1 MVYLYNEPRKER
13 KVIVARKK
21 QHYVDNEKF
30 LVVMT
35 DYREKYLQAKDEEEE
50 LPIIPDYAGECF
62 LKIAERLSHRPNF
75 INYAFREEMVS
86 DGIENCVMYASNF
99 NPEKS
104 KNPFAY
110 FTQIIYYAFLRRIE
124 KEKKQLY
131 IKYKTMEEHSSLE
144 DHVDMGEIG
153 QSESQAVSSG
163 ASPLTT
169 DKRAS
174 IQEFIFAFEE
184 KKRKK
189 KKPKPAK
196 EDDNIVSFSPLTF
209 YINKATHENRINN

>member
-1 MVYLYNEPRKER
+1 M
-13 KVIVARKK
+13 ARKK

-30 LVVMT
+30 LEVMSE
-35 DYREKYLQAKDEEEE
+35 YRNAYLESRENGEEQK
-50 LPIIPDYAGECF
+50 PMIPDYAGECF

-104 KNPFAY
+104 SNPFAY
-110 FTQIIYYAFLRRIE
+110 FTQITYYAFLRRIE

-131 IKYKTMEEHSSLE
+131 IKYKTMDEYSTLEENS
-144 DHVDMGEIG
+144 DMEGMG
-153 QSESQAVSSG
+153 SDAGAVSSG
-163 ASPLTT
+163 ASPLSA

-174 IQEFIFAFEE
+174 IYDFIATFEE
-184 KKRKK
+184 KKRQKK
-189 KKPKPAK
+189 RVKTEPKK
-196 EDDNIVSFSPLTF
+196 DDSIVSFSPLTIF
-209 YINKATHENRINN
+209 IKEAHA

>member
-1 MVYLYNEPRKER
+1 LIYLYNELRKER
-13 KVIVARKK
+13 KVSVARKK

-30 LVVMT
+30 LVVMA

-104 KNPFAY
+104 TNPFAY
-110 FTQIIYYAFLRRIE
+110 FTQIIYFAFLRRIE

-131 IKYKTMEEHSSLE
+131 IKYKTMEEYSSLE
-144 DHVDMGEIG
+144 DHVDMGEMG
-153 QSESQAVSSG
+153 QSETQAVSSS
-163 ASPLTT
+163 ATPLTV

-196 EDDNIVSFSPLTF
+196 EDDNVVSFSPLTF
-209 YINKATHENRINN
+209 YIDRAHA

>member
-1 MVYLYNEPRKER
+1 M
-13 KVIVARKK
+13 ARKK

-35 DYREKYLQAKDEEEE
+35 EYRNAYLDGKENGEIQK
-50 LPIIPDYAGECF
+50 PIIPDYAGECF

-104 KNPFAY
+104 TNPFAY
-110 FTQIIYYAFLRRIE
+110 FTQIIYFAFLRRIE

-131 IKYKTMEEHSSLE
+131 IKYKTMEEYSSLE
-144 DHVDMGEIG
+144 DHVDMGEMG
-153 QSESQAVSSG
+153 QSETQAVSSG
-163 ASPLTT
+163 ASPLTA

-189 KKPKPAK
+189 KKVKADK
-196 EDDNIVSFSPLTF
+196 EDDNIVSFSPLTIF
-209 YINKATHENRINN
+209 LERAQA

>member
-1 MVYLYNEPRKER
+1 MP
-13 KVIVARKK
+13 RKK
-21 QHYVDNEKF
+21 QHYVNNEQF
-30 LVVMT
+30 LIVMR
-35 DYREKYLQAKDEEEE
+35 DYRENYLKSKDDETT
-50 LPIIPDYAGECF
+50 PPQIPDYAGECF

-104 KNPFAY
+104 TNPFAY

-131 IKYKTMEEHSSLE
+131 IKYKTMDEFSSLE
-144 DHVDMGEIG
+144 DNSDMAAM
-153 QSESQAVSSG
+153 SVKESASVVSG
-163 ASPLTT
+163 ASPMTA

-174 IQEFIFAFEE
+174 IYDFIHAFEE
-184 KKRKK
+184 KKKAK
-189 KKPKPAK
+189 KKPKPEVDKNLAK
-196 EDDNIVSFSPLTF
+196 LSPLVEF
-209 YINKATHENRINN
+209 MEEAYA

>member
-1 MVYLYNEPRKER
+1 M
-13 KVIVARKK
+13 ARKK

-30 LVVMT
+30 LGVMT

-86 DGIENCVMYASNF
+86 DGIENCVMYAGNF
-99 NPEKS
+99 NPDKS
-104 KNPFAY
+104 TNPFAY
-110 FTQIIYYAFLRRIE
+110 FTQIIYFAFLRRIE

-144 DHVDMGEIG
+144 DHVDMGEMG

-174 IQEFIFAFEE
+174 IQEFIHAFEE

-189 KKPKPAK
+189 KKPKPVK
-196 EDDNIVSFSPLTF
+196 KDDDVVSFSPLTF
-209 YINKATHENRINN
+209 YIDKATHENCINN

>member
-1 MVYLYNEPRKER
+1 MARPRT
-13 KVIVARKK
+13 K

-30 LVVMT
+30 LIVMGE
-35 DYREKYLQAKDEEEE
+35 YREKYLKSVDDGDERKPQ
-50 LPIIPDYAGECF
+50 LPDYAGECF

-131 IKYKTMEEHSSLE
+131 IKYKQMDAHNSIEDNSDMEN
-144 DHVDMGEIG
+144 MTAGE
-153 QSESQAVSSG
+153 QSGIASG
-163 ASPLTT
+163 ATLMTV
-169 DKRAS
+169 DKRAT
-174 IQEFIFAFEE
+174 IYEFIHTFEE
-184 KKRKK
+184 KKKSK
-189 KKPKPAK
+189 KKPKV
-196 EDDNIVSFSPLTF
+196 VSKKKDEAILELSPLTSF
-209 YINKATHENRINN
+209 MRACA

>member
-1 MVYLYNEPRKER
+1 V
-13 KVIVARKK
+13 VRKK

-30 LVVMT
+30 LEVMS
-35 DYREKYLQAKDEEEE
+35 DYREKYLQEKDNDTE

-86 DGIENCVMYASNF
+86 DGIENSVMYASNF

-104 KNPFAY
+104 TNPFAY
-110 FTQIIYYAFLRRIE
+110 FTQIIYFAFLRRIE

-131 IKYKTMEEHSSLE
+131 IKYKTMEEYSSLE
-144 DHVDMGEIG
+144 DHVDMGEMG
-153 QSESQAVSSG
+153 QSETQAVSSG
-163 ASPLTT
+163 ATPLTV

-209 YINKATHENRINN
+209 YIDRAHA

>member
-1 MVYLYNEPRKER
+1 MP
-13 KVIVARKK
+13 RKK

-30 LVVMT
+30 LEVMG
-35 DYREKYLQAKDEEEE
+35 DYREKFLEAKDNDTERPM
-50 LPIIPDYAGECF
+50 LPEYAGECF

-104 KNPFAY
+104 TNPFAY
-110 FTQIIYYAFLRRIE
+110 FTQIIYFAFLRRIE

-131 IKYKTMEEHSSLE
+131 IKYKTMEEYSSLE
-144 DHVDMGEIG
+144 DNVDMGEMG

-163 ASPLTT
+163 ASPLSA
-169 DKRAS
+169 DKRVS

-189 KKPKPAK
+189 KKVKTDK
-196 EDDNIVSFSPLTF
+196 ENDNIVSFSPLTIF
-209 YINKATHENRINN
+209 LERAHA

>member
-1 MVYLYNEPRKER
+1 
-13 KVIVARKK
+13 VARKK
-21 QHYVDNEKF
+21 QHYVDNERF

-35 DYREKYLQAKDEEEE
+35 EYRNAFLDGKENGEIRK
-50 LPIIPDYAGECF
+50 PIIPDYAGECF

-104 KNPFAY
+104 SNPFAY
-110 FTQIIYYAFLRRIE
+110 FTQITYYAFLRRIE

-131 IKYKTMEEHSSLE
+131 IKYKTMDEFSSLE
-144 DHVDMGEIG
+144 DNSDMRQMGGDTGAI
-153 QSESQAVSSG
+153 SAG
-163 ASPLTT
+163 ASPLST

-174 IQEFIFAFEE
+174 IHEFIATFEE
-184 KKRKK
+184 KKRAKK
-189 KKPKPAK
+189 RVKPTPKK
-196 EDDNIVSFSPLTF
+196 DDTIISLSPLTF
-209 YINKATHENRINN
+209 YIDRAHA

>member
-1 MVYLYNEPRKER
+1 M
-13 KVIVARKK
+13 ARKK

-86 DGIENCVMYASNF
+86 DGIENSVMYASNF

-104 KNPFAY
+104 TNPFAY

-131 IKYKTMEEHSSLE
+131 IKYKTMEEYSSLE
-144 DHVDMGEIG
+144 DHVDMGEMG
-153 QSESQAVSSG
+153 QSETQAVSSG
-163 ASPLTT
+163 ASPLTV

-196 EDDNIVSFSPLTF
+196 EDDNIVSFSPLTIF
-209 YINKATHENRINN
+209 LERAQA

>member
-1 MVYLYNEPRKER
+1 VN
-13 KVIVARKK
+13 VARKK
-21 QHYVDNEKF
+21 QHYVDNERF
-30 LVVMT
+30 LEVMS
-35 DYREKYLQAKDEEEE
+35 DYREKYLQAKDNDTE

-86 DGIENCVMYASNF
+86 DGIENSVMYASNF

-104 KNPFAY
+104 TNPFAY
-110 FTQIIYYAFLRRIE
+110 FTQIIYFAFLRRIE

-131 IKYKTMEEHSSLE
+131 IKYKTMEEYSSLE
-144 DHVDMGEIG
+144 DHVDMGEMG
-153 QSESQAVSSG
+153 QSETQAVSSG
-163 ASPLTT
+163 ASPLTA

-196 EDDNIVSFSPLTF
+196 EDDNVVSFSPLTF
-209 YINKATHENRINN
+209 YIDRAHA

>member
-1 MVYLYNEPRKER
+1 M
-13 KVIVARKK
+13 ARKK

-30 LVVMT
+30 LVVMSE
-35 DYREKYLQAKDEEEE
+35 YREKYLQAKDNDTE

-62 LKIAERLSHRPNF
+62 LKIAERLSHRPNY

-86 DGIENCVMYASNF
+86 DGIENCVMYAGNF

-110 FTQIIYYAFLRRIE
+110 FTQIIYFAFLRRIE

-131 IKYKTMEEHSSLE
+131 IKYKTMEEYSSLE
-144 DHVDMGEIG
+144 DHVDMGEMG
-153 QSESQAVSSG
+153 SEESRAVSAG

-169 DKRAS
+169 DKRVS
-174 IQEFIFAFEE
+174 IQEFIHAFEE
-184 KKRKK
+184 KKRAKK
-189 KKPKPAK
+189 KAK
-196 EDDNIVSFSPLTF
+196 VKTDENIVSFSPLVSF
-209 YINKATHENRINN
+209 MREANL

>member
-1 MVYLYNEPRKER
+1 MNLER
-13 KVIVARKK
+13 KVNVARKK

-30 LVVMT
+30 LVVMA
-35 DYREKYLQAKDEEEE
+35 DYREKYLQAKDDEEE

-86 DGIENCVMYASNF
+86 DGIENCVMYAGNF

-104 KNPFAY
+104 TNPFAY
-110 FTQIIYYAFLRRIE
+110 FTQIIYFAFLRRIE

-131 IKYKTMEEHSSLE
+131 IKYKTMEEYSSLE
-144 DHVDMGEIG
+144 DHVDMGEMS
-153 QSESQAVSSG
+153 SEDSRAVSAG
-163 ASPLTT
+163 ASPLTA
-169 DKRAS
+169 DKRVS

-189 KKPKPAK
+189 KKVKPVPKK
-196 EDDNIVSFSPLTF
+196 DDVVSFSPLTF
-209 YINKATHENRINN
+209 YINKATHENWINN

>member
-1 MVYLYNEPRKER
+1 M
-13 KVIVARKK
+13 ARKK

-30 LVVMT
+30 LEVMT
-35 DYREKYLQAKDEEEE
+35 GYRNAYLDGKENGEEQK
-50 LPIIPDYAGECF
+50 PMIPDYAGECF

-104 KNPFAY
+104 SNPFAY
-110 FTQIIYYAFLRRIE
+110 FTQITYYAFLRRIE

-131 IKYKTMEEHSSLE
+131 IKYKTMDEYSSLE
-144 DHVDMGEIG
+144 DNSDMDGMG
-153 QSESQAVSSG
+153 SDAGAVSSG
-163 ASPLTT
+163 ASPLSA

-174 IQEFIFAFEE
+174 IYDFIHTFEE
-184 KKRKK
+184 KKRQKK
-189 KKPKPAK
+189 RVKTEPKK
-196 EDDNIVSFSPLTF
+196 DDNIVSFSPLTF
-209 YINKATHENRINN
+209 YINKAHA

>member
-1 MVYLYNEPRKER
+1 MGE
-13 KVIVARKK
+13 
-21 QHYVDNEKF
+21 
-30 LVVMT
+30 
-35 DYREKYLQAKDEEEE
+35 YREKYLQAKDTEKE
-50 LPIIPDYAGECF
+50 LPVLPDYAGECF

-99 NPEKS
+99 NPDKS

-131 IKYKTMEEHSSLE
+131 IKYKTMEEYSSLE
-144 DHVDMGEIG
+144 DHVDMGEMED
-153 QSESQAVSSG
+153 SKSVSTG

-169 DKRAS
+169 DKRVA

-189 KKPKPAK
+189 KKPKVAK
-196 EDDNIVSFSPLTF
+196 EDENVVSFSPLTIF
-209 YINKATHENRINN
+209 LEKAHA

>member
-1 MVYLYNEPRKER
+1 
-13 KVIVARKK
+13 VIVARKK
-21 QHYVDNEKF
+21 QHYVDNERF

-35 DYREKYLQAKDEEEE
+35 EYRNAFLDGKENGEIRK
-50 LPIIPDYAGECF
+50 PIIPDYAGECF

-104 KNPFAY
+104 SNPFAY
-110 FTQIIYYAFLRRIE
+110 FTQITYYAFLRRIE

-131 IKYKTMEEHSSLE
+131 IKYKTMDEFSSLE
-144 DHVDMGEIG
+144 DNSDMRQMGGDTGAI
-153 QSESQAVSSG
+153 SAG
-163 ASPLTT
+163 ASPLST

-174 IQEFIFAFEE
+174 IHEFIATFEE
-184 KKRKK
+184 KKRAKK
-189 KKPKPAK
+189 RVKPTPKK
-196 EDDNIVSFSPLTF
+196 DDTIISLSPLTF
-209 YINKATHENRINN
+209 YIDRAHA

>member
-1 MVYLYNEPRKER
+1 M
-13 KVIVARKK
+13 ARKK

-30 LVVMT
+30 LEVMGE
-35 DYREKYLQAKDEEEE
+35 YREKFLQAKDDDIEP
-50 LPIIPDYAGECF
+50 PIIPDYAGECF

-104 KNPFAY
+104 TNPFAY

-131 IKYKTMEEHSSLE
+131 IKYKTMDEFNSIE
-144 DHVDMGEIG
+144 DHVDMGEMGGNEAASI
-153 QSESQAVSSG
+153 ASG
-163 ASPLTT
+163 TSPMTA
-169 DKRAS
+169 DKRAN
-174 IQEFIFAFEE
+174 IYDFINAFEE

-196 EDDNIVSFSPLTF
+196 EDDNVVSFSPLTIF
-209 YINKATHENRINN
+209 LERAQA

>member
-1 MVYLYNEPRKER
+1 M
-13 KVIVARKK
+13 IVARKK
-21 QHYVDNEKF
+21 QHYVNNEKF
-30 LVVMT
+30 LEVMGE
-35 DYREKYLQAKDEEEE
+35 YREKFLQAKDDNIEP
-50 LPIIPDYAGECF
+50 PIIPDYAGECF

-104 KNPFAY
+104 ANPFAY

-144 DHVDMGEIG
+144 DHVDMGEMG
-153 QSESQAVSSG
+153 QNETQSVSSG

-174 IQEFIFAFEE
+174 IQEFIHAFEE

-189 KKPKPAK
+189 KKVKTDK
-196 EDDNIVSFSPLTF
+196 EDDNVVSFSPLTIF
-209 YINKATHENRINN
+209 LEKAQA

>member
-1 MVYLYNEPRKER
+1 M
-13 KVIVARKK
+13 ARKK

-30 LVVMT
+30 LVVMS
-35 DYREKYLQAKDEEEE
+35 DYREEYLQAKDNDTE
-50 LPIIPDYAGECF
+50 LPVIPDYAGECF

-86 DGIENCVMYASNF
+86 DGIENSVMYASNF

-131 IKYKTMEEHSSLE
+131 IKYKTMEEYSSLE
-144 DHVDMGEIG
+144 DHVDMGEMS
-153 QSESQAVSSG
+153 SEDSMAVSAG
-163 ASPLTT
+163 ASPLTA
-169 DKRAS
+169 DKRVS
-174 IQEFIFAFEE
+174 IQEFIHAFEE
-184 KKRKK
+184 KKRAKK
-189 KKPKPAK
+189 RAK
-196 EDDNIVSFSPLTF
+196 VKTDEDNIVSFSPLVF
-209 YINKATHENRINN
+209 FMREANL

>member
-1 MVYLYNEPRKER
+1 M
-13 KVIVARKK
+13 ARKK
-21 QHYVDNEKF
+21 QHYVDNERF
-30 LVVMT
+30 LEVMS
-35 DYREKYLQAKDEEEE
+35 DYREKYLQAKDNDTE

-86 DGIENCVMYASNF
+86 DGIENSVMYASNF

-104 KNPFAY
+104 TNPFAY
-110 FTQIIYYAFLRRIE
+110 FTQIIYFAFLRRIE

-131 IKYKTMEEHSSLE
+131 IKYKTMEEYSSLE
-144 DHVDMGEIG
+144 DHVDMGEMG
-153 QSESQAVSSG
+153 QSETQSVSSG
-163 ASPLTT
+163 ASPLTV

-189 KKPKPAK
+189 KKVKK
-196 EDDNIVSFSPLTF
+196 EDDNIVSFSPLTIF
-209 YINKATHENRINN
+209 LERARV

>member
-1 MVYLYNEPRKER
+1 MP
-13 KVIVARKK
+13 RKK

-30 LVVMT
+30 LEVMG
-35 DYREKYLQAKDEEEE
+35 DYREKFLEAKDNDTERPM
-50 LPIIPDYAGECF
+50 LPEYAGECF

-104 KNPFAY
+104 TNPFAY
-110 FTQIIYYAFLRRIE
+110 FTQIIYFAFLRRIE

-131 IKYKTMEEHSSLE
+131 IKYKTMEEYSSLE
-144 DHVDMGEIG
+144 DHVDMGEMG
-153 QSESQAVSSG
+153 QSETQAVSSG
-163 ASPLTT
+163 ATPLTA

-189 KKPKPAK
+189 KKPKPVK
-196 EDDNIVSFSPLTF
+196 KDDDVVSFSPLTF
-209 YINKATHENRINN
+209 YIDQAYA

>member
-1 MVYLYNEPRKER
+1 M
-13 KVIVARKK
+13 ARKK

-30 LVVMT
+30 LEVMS
-35 DYREKYLQAKDEEEE
+35 DYREKYLQAKDNDTE

-86 DGIENCVMYASNF
+86 DGIENSVMYASNF

-104 KNPFAY
+104 TNPFAY
-110 FTQIIYYAFLRRIE
+110 FTQIIYFAFLRRIE

-131 IKYKTMEEHSSLE
+131 IKYKTMEEYSSLE
-144 DHVDMGEIG
+144 DHVDMGEMG
-153 QSESQAVSSG
+153 QSETQAVSSG
-163 ASPLTT
+163 ATPLTT

-189 KKPKPAK
+189 KKVNPAK

-209 YINKATHENRINN
+209 YIDRACA

>member
-1 MVYLYNEPRKER
+1 M
-13 KVIVARKK
+13 ARKK
-21 QHYVDNEKF
+21 QHYVDNERF
-30 LVVMT
+30 LEVMS
-35 DYREKYLQAKDEEEE
+35 DYREKYLEAKDNDTE

-86 DGIENCVMYASNF
+86 DGIENSVMYASNF

-104 KNPFAY
+104 TNPFAY
-110 FTQIIYYAFLRRIE
+110 FTQIIYFAFLRRIE

-131 IKYKTMEEHSSLE
+131 IKYKTMEEYSSLE
-144 DHVDMGEIG
+144 DHVDMGEMG
-153 QSESQAVSSG
+153 QSETQAVSSG
-163 ASPLTT
+163 ASPLTV

-189 KKPKPAK
+189 KKPKPVK
-196 EDDNIVSFSPLTF
+196 KDDDVVSFSPLTF
-209 YINKATHENRINN
+209 YIDRAYA

>member
-1 MVYLYNEPRKER
+1 
-13 KVIVARKK
+13 VARKK
-21 QHYVDNEKF
+21 QHYVDNERF
-30 LVVMT
+30 LEVMS
-35 DYREKYLQAKDEEEE
+35 DYREKYLQAKDNDTE

-86 DGIENCVMYASNF
+86 DGIENSVMYASNF

-104 KNPFAY
+104 TNPFAY
-110 FTQIIYYAFLRRIE
+110 FTQIIYFAFLRRIE

-131 IKYKTMEEHSSLE
+131 IKYKTMEEYSSLE
-144 DHVDMGEIG
+144 DHVDMGEMG
-153 QSESQAVSSG
+153 QSETQAVSSG
-163 ASPLTT
+163 ASPLTV

-196 EDDNIVSFSPLTF
+196 EDDNIVSFSPLTIF
-209 YINKATHENRINN
+209 LERAQA

>member
-1 MVYLYNEPRKER
+1 M
-13 KVIVARKK
+13 ARKK

-30 LVVMT
+30 LIVMG
-35 DYREKYLQAKDEEEE
+35 DYREKYLQAKDNDEE

-104 KNPFAY
+104 ANPFAY

-144 DHVDMGEIG
+144 DHVDMGEMG
-153 QSESQAVSSG
+153 HNETQSGSSG
-163 ASPLTT
+163 ASPLPT

-174 IQEFIFAFEE
+174 IQEFIHAFEE

-189 KKPKPAK
+189 KKVKTDK
-196 EDDNIVSFSPLTF
+196 EDENVVSFSPLTIF
-209 YINKATHENRINN
+209 LERAQA

>member
-1 MVYLYNEPRKER
+1 M
-13 KVIVARKK
+13 ARKK

-30 LVVMT
+30 LGVMSN
-35 DYREKYLQAKDEEEE
+35 YREEHLQAKDNDTE

-86 DGIENCVMYASNF
+86 DGIENCVMYAGNF

-104 KNPFAY
+104 TNPFAY
-110 FTQIIYYAFLRRIE
+110 FTQIIYFAFLRRIE

-131 IKYKTMEEHSSLE
+131 IKYKTMEEYSSLE
-144 DHVDMGEIG
+144 DHVDMGEMS
-153 QSESQAVSSG
+153 SEDSMAVSAG
-163 ASPLTT
+163 ASPLTA
-169 DKRAS
+169 DKRVS

-189 KKPKPAK
+189 KKVKK
-196 EDDNIVSFSPLTF
+196 ENDNIVSFSPLTF
-209 YINKATHENRINN
+209 FLEKANA

>member
-1 MVYLYNEPRKER
+1 
-13 KVIVARKK
+13 VARKK

-30 LVVMT
+30 LVVMR
-35 DYREKYLQAKDEEEE
+35 DYREKYLKSKDDEIE
-50 LPIIPDYAGECF
+50 PPQIPDYAGECF

-104 KNPFAY
+104 TNPFAY

-131 IKYKTMEEHSSLE
+131 IKYKTMDEFSSLE
-144 DHVDMGEIG
+144 ENSDMEAMGAK
-153 QSESQAVSSG
+153 ESASVTSG
-163 ASPLTT
+163 ASPMTA

-174 IQEFIFAFEE
+174 IYDFIHAFEE
-184 KKRKK
+184 KKKSK
-189 KKPKPAK
+189 KKPKPEVDNTLAK
-196 EDDNIVSFSPLTF
+196 LSPLVEF
-209 YINKATHENRINN
+209 MEEAYA

>member
-1 MVYLYNEPRKER
+1 V
-13 KVIVARKK
+13 VRKK

-30 LVVMT
+30 LIVMGE
-35 DYREKYLQAKDEEEE
+35 YREKYLQAKDTEKE
-50 LPIIPDYAGECF
+50 LPVLPDYAGECF

-99 NPEKS
+99 NPDKS

-131 IKYKTMEEHSSLE
+131 IKYKTMEEYSSLE
-144 DHVDMGEIG
+144 DHVDMGEMED
-153 QSESQAVSSG
+153 SKSVSTG

-169 DKRAS
+169 DKRVA

-189 KKPKPAK
+189 KKTKVAK
-196 EDDNIVSFSPLTF
+196 EDENVVSFSPLTIF
-209 YINKATHENRINN
+209 LEKAHA

>member
-1 MVYLYNEPRKER
+1 M
-13 KVIVARKK
+13 ARKK

-30 LVVMT
+30 LEVMS
-35 DYREKYLQAKDEEEE
+35 DYREKYLQAKDNDTE

-86 DGIENCVMYASNF
+86 DGIENSVMYASNF

-104 KNPFAY
+104 TNPFAY
-110 FTQIIYYAFLRRIE
+110 FTQIIYFAFLRRIE

-131 IKYKTMEEHSSLE
+131 IKYKTMEEYSSLE
-144 DHVDMGEIG
+144 DHVDMGEMG
-153 QSESQAVSSG
+153 QNETQAVSSG

-174 IQEFIFAFEE
+174 IQEFIHAFEE

-189 KKPKPAK
+189 KKPKPTK
-196 EDDNIVSFSPLTF
+196 EDDNVISFSPLTF
-209 YINKATHENRINN
+209 YIDRAHA

>member
-1 MVYLYNEPRKER
+1 MNLER
-13 KVIVARKK
+13 KVNVARKK

-30 LVVMT
+30 LVVMS
-35 DYREKYLQAKDEEEE
+35 DYREEYLQSKDNDTE

-86 DGIENCVMYASNF
+86 DGIENCVMYAGNF

-104 KNPFAY
+104 TNPFAY
-110 FTQIIYYAFLRRIE
+110 FTQIIYFAFLRRIE

-131 IKYKTMEEHSSLE
+131 IKYKTMDEFSMLE
-144 DHVDMGEIG
+144 DHSDMGDMDAGEKATIT
-153 QSESQAVSSG
+153 AG
-163 ASPLTT
+163 ATT
-169 DKRAS
+169 MTVDKRKT
-174 IQEFIFAFEE
+174 IYDFIHAFEE

-189 KKPKPAK
+189 KKVKVEK
-196 EDDNIVSFSPLTF
+196 SKTNDDIISLSPLTQ
-209 YINKATHENRINN
+209 YMKEEIYA

>member
-1 MVYLYNEPRKER
+1 M
-13 KVIVARKK
+13 ARKK

-35 DYREKYLQAKDEEEE
+35 DYREKYLQAKDDEEE

-104 KNPFAY
+104 TNPFAY
-110 FTQIIYYAFLRRIE
+110 FTQIIYFAFLRRIE

-131 IKYKTMEEHSSLE
+131 IKYKTMEEYSSLE
-144 DHVDMGEIG
+144 DHVDMGEMS
-153 QSESQAVSSG
+153 SEASRAVSAG
-163 ASPLTT
+163 ASPLTV
-169 DKRAS
+169 DKRVS

-189 KKPKPAK
+189 KKDKPVK
-196 EDDNIVSFSPLTF
+196 KDDNIVSISPLTIF
-209 YINKATHENRINN
+209 LQRAQA

>member
-1 MVYLYNEPRKER
+1 MP
-13 KVIVARKK
+13 RKK

-30 LVVMT
+30 LIVMR
-35 DYREKYLQAKDEEEE
+35 DYRENYLKSKDDETT
-50 LPIIPDYAGECF
+50 PPPIPDYAGECF

-104 KNPFAY
+104 TNPFAY

-131 IKYKTMEEHSSLE
+131 IKYKTMDEFSSLE
-144 DHVDMGEIG
+144 ENSDMAAM
-153 QSESQAVSSG
+153 SAKESASVTSG
-163 ASPLTT
+163 ASPMTA

-174 IQEFIFAFEE
+174 IYDFIHAFEE
-184 KKRKK
+184 KKKAK
-189 KKPKPAK
+189 KKPKPEVDKTLAK
-196 EDDNIVSFSPLTF
+196 LSPLVEF
-209 YINKATHENRINN
+209 MEEAYA

>member
-1 MVYLYNEPRKER
+1 M
-13 KVIVARKK
+13 ARKK
-21 QHYVDNEKF
+21 QHYVDNERF
-30 LVVMT
+30 LEVMS
-35 DYREKYLQAKDEEEE
+35 DYREKYLQAKDNDTE
-50 LPIIPDYAGECF
+50 LHIIPDYAGECF

-86 DGIENCVMYASNF
+86 DGIENSVMYASNF

-104 KNPFAY
+104 TNPFAY
-110 FTQIIYYAFLRRIE
+110 FTQIIYFAFLRRIE

-131 IKYKTMEEHSSLE
+131 IKYKTMEEYSSLE
-144 DHVDMGEIG
+144 DHVDMGEMG
-153 QSESQAVSSG
+153 QSETQSVSSG
-163 ASPLTT
+163 ASPLTV

-209 YINKATHENRINN
+209 YIDRAHA